1 MMRSFKSGLSA
12 LLLAGLVSGCGTI
25 DKVGG
30 WFGLGGGSEA
40 PLPGERIAVLQGE
53 RSLQVDDAI
62 ANREVLLPRPFVNP
76 DWPQSGG
83 YPSFAMHHLETSD
96 LPQVVWRVS
105 VGEGSGSD
113 RQVIA
118 PPVVAQG
125 RVFLKDAASGVSA
138 LDAGTGKLIWR
149 ADVSRKSSRDR
160 EGFGGGVAFFG
171 GRLFVS
177 TGSAQV
183 IALDPA
189 DGKEIWRS
197 NVSGPVRGAP
207 TVFAD
212 RVFVVSIDNQT
223 HALSAVDG
231 NDLWS
236 HTGLSETAGLLGG
249 TSPAAAADIVVA
261 PYSSGELTAMRLET
275 GRVLWSENLIT
286 ARRADSVSNLAD
298 ISGRPVIDRG
308 RVIAVGNAGI
318 MAAIDQRSGA
328 RLWDKPIGGTQT
340 PWVAGDWIYVLSN
353 NAEVVALAR
362 EDGRIRWVTALQR
375 YRDEQRKRDPLRWL
389 GPVLAGDRLLIA
401 GASGQMLAL
410 SPYDG
415 RIIGT
420 LNIGTDLTMPPIV
433 ANKTI
438 YLLTNNADLIA
449 LR

>member
-1 MMRSFKSGLSA
+1 MMRSIRLPLGMV
-12 LLLAGLVSGCGTI
+12 LLAGLLSGCSALDSVT
-25 DKVGG
+25 DM
-30 WFGLGGGSEA
+30 FRSDPA
-40 PLPGERIAVLQGE
+40 PLPGDRIAVLQGE
-53 RSLQVDDAI
+53 RSLQADDSLAG
-62 ANREVLLPRPFVNP
+62 REVLLPRPFVNP

-83 YPSFAMHHLETSD
+83 YPSFAMQHLQVGD
-96 LPQVVWRVS
+96 LPQVAWRVS
-105 VGEGSGSD
+105 VGSGSSSD
-113 RQVIA
+113 SQIIA
-118 PPVVAQG
+118 PPVVAAD
-125 RVFLKDAASGVSA
+125 RVFIKDATTTVSA
-138 LDAGTGKLIWR
+138 LDANSGKLIWR
-149 ADVSRKSSRDR
+149 TDVARKNSRDR
-160 EGFGGGVAFFG
+160 EGFGGGVAWFG

-212 RVFVVSIDNQT
+212 RVLVVSIDNQT

-231 NDLWS
+231 SELWN

-249 TSPAAAADIVVA
+249 SSPAATAELVA
-261 PYSSGELTAMRLET
+261 SPYSSGELVALRLES

-286 ARRADSVSNLAD
+286 ARRSDSVSNLAD

-308 RVIAVGNAGI
+308 RVIAIGNAGV
-318 MAAIDQRSGA
+318 MTAIDQRTGT
-328 RLWDKPIGGTQT
+328 RIWDKPIGGTQT
-340 PWVAGDWIYVLSN
+340 PWVAGDWIFVLSN
-353 NAEVVALAR
+353 DSEVVALSR

-375 YRDEQRKRDPLRWL
+375 YRDEQRRRDPLRWL
-389 GPVLAGDRLLIA
+389 GPVLAGDRLLVA
-401 GASGQMLAL
+401 GASGQMLAI

-415 RIIGT
+415 RILGT
-420 LNIGTDLTMPPIV
+420 LNLGTDLTMPPIV
-433 ANKTI
+433 AKQTI

>member
-1 MMRSFKSGLSA
+1 MMRSIRLPLGVT
-12 LLLAGLVSGCGTI
+12 LLAGLLSACSALDSVTDIFTS
-25 DKVGG
+25 DP
-30 WFGLGGGSEA
+30 A

-53 RSLQVDDAI
+53 RSLQPDEAL
-62 ANREVLLPRPFVNP
+62 AGREVLLPRPFANP

-83 YPSFAMHHLETSD
+83 YPNFAMQHLQVGD
-96 LPQVVWRVS
+96 LPQVAWRVN
-105 VGEGSGSD
+105 VGSGSSSD
-113 RQVIA
+113 SQIIA
-118 PPVVAQG
+118 PPVVALD
-125 RVFLKDAASGVSA
+125 RVFLKDATITVSA
-138 LDAGTGKLIWR
+138 LDANSGLHP
-149 ADVSRKSSRDR
+149 ADVAGALDR
-160 EGFGGGVAFFG
+160 EGFGGGVAYFG

-197 NVSGPVRGAP
+197 DVSAPVRGAP

-212 RVFVVSIDNQT
+212 RVMVVSIDNQT

-231 NDLWS
+231 SELWT

-249 TSPAAAADIVVA
+249 TSPAVSTDTVVA
-261 PYSSGELTAMRLET
+261 PYSSGELVGLRLET
-275 GRVLWSENLIT
+275 GRVQWSENLIT
-286 ARRADSVSNLAD
+286 VRRSDSVSNLAD

-308 RVIAVGNAGI
+308 RVIAIGNAGI
-318 MAAIDQRSGA
+318 MAAIDQRTGT
-328 RLWDKPIGGTQT
+328 RIWDKPIGGTQT
-340 PWVAGDWIYVLSN
+340 PWVAGDWVFVLSN
-353 NAEVVALAR
+353 NAEVVALSR

-375 YRDEQRKRDPLRWL
+375 YRDEERRRDPLRWL
-389 GPVLAGDRLLIA
+389 GPVLAGDRLLVA

-415 RIIGT
+415 RILGA
-420 LNIGTDLTMPPIV
+420 LSLGTDLTMPPIV
-433 ANKTI
+433 AKQTI